1 MLFGN
6 ANNAWEYDII
16 TEKKS
21 ADDTRGGRMVDKN
34 WYREF
39 GFSETISVSVWPRAM
54 SVGIENVSYNNGMGL
69 LTWEIVT
76 LKGT

>member
-1 MLFGN
+1 MTGKMILSLK
-6 ANNAWEYDII
+6 
-16 TEKKS
+16 KKS
-21 ADDTRGGRMVDKN
+21 AHGTRGGRMVNKN

-39 GFSETISVSVWPRAM
+39 GFSETISISVWPRAM
-54 SVGIENVSYNNGMGL
+54 YVGIENVSYNSGMDL